1 MTRISLT
8 ERSFE
13 EAFDSIRLA
22 TWNRPRT
29 NSELRAFVSRHHDAL
44 LDVEL

>member
-1 MTRISLT
+1 MTRITRL

-22 TWNRPRT
+22 TWNRTRT
-29 NSELRAFVSRHHDAL
+29 NSELRSFVSRHHDAL
-44 LDVEL
+44 LDIEL